1 MLIGEK
7 IKIIREDRK
16 ISQEQMAKSLNVSG
30 QAVSNWER
38 GKGYPDI
45 SNIIRLSEIYDI
57 SLDELIREDK
67 NYKEVLLEKKIGKTV
82 DNIFNVGLLL
92 ATIIVLL
99 YGYITHGFDSHQRF
113 YIIFALVMIIHIVI
127 YLYKLLVGKN
137 AQTD

>member
-57 SLDELIREDK
+57 SLDELIREYK
-67 NYKEVLLEKKIGKTV
+67 NY
-82 DNIFNVGLLL
+82 
-92 ATIIVLL
+92 
-99 YGYITHGFDSHQRF
+99 
-113 YIIFALVMIIHIVI
+113 
-127 YLYKLLVGKN
+127 
-137 AQTD
+137 

>member
-1 MLIGEK
+1 
-7 IKIIREDRK
+7 
-16 ISQEQMAKSLNVSG
+16 MAKNLNVSG

-82 DNIFNVGLLL
+82 DNIFNVSLLL
-92 ATIIVLL
+92 TLIIVLL
-99 YGYITHGFDSHQRF
+99 YGYITHGFDSH
-113 YIIFALVMIIHIVI
+113 
-127 YLYKLLVGKN
+127 
-137 AQTD
+137 

>member
-67 NYKEVLLEKKIGKTV
+67 NGKTV

-92 ATIIVLL
+92 TTIIVLL

-113 YIIFALVMIIHIVI
+113 YIIFALVMIIHIGI
-127 YLYKLLVGKN
+127 YVYKLLVGKN
-137 AQTD
+137 AQND

>member
-16 ISQEQMAKSLNVSG
+16 ISQEQMARSLNVSG

-92 ATIIVLL
+92 TTIIVLL
-99 YGYITHGFDSHQRF
+99 YGYITHGFYSHQRF
-113 YIIFALVMIIHIVI
+113 YIIFALVMIIDIGI
-127 YLYKLLVGKN
+127 YVYKQVFGKN
-137 AQTD
+137 TQNN